1 MNWKQ
6 WTGLLL
12 FLTTPSLSLAQD
24 ARSFAIG
31 GAAVGGSNGPFSVYW
46 NPAGLALPGAPGA
59 GWSLSTGYSA
69 FNTSNSNSP
78 ILRFNS
84 QAALGSSQDPISQSL
99 QDLGMVAVQYMD
111 YGGGV
116 LYDHELNTVESH
128 GAYQFFQDRQANTLA
143 VTPYQLNEQ
152 QTVQDVETLILS
164 YSMPLP
170 ISTFQF
176 LSAAF
181 SLKYNYGTSFS
192 QTSLNGTFTQG
203 IGGSPTYTKTTSTSG
218 LGLSTDLGFIGKLSD
233 ALQVGVVVQNL
244 TSSFNWSA
252 QQQSFNLDSTDG
264 HETAAGPATNVTVAA
279 PFPYTVK
286 IGVLA
291 TPAGTDTILN
301 GEVDFVNHKTH
312 WKAGLE
318 RYYPANNLVVRLG
331 TFNDDVSGDQLWTIG
346 AGFYTARFNLDAAVA
361 TRSIPNVEDSVALG
375 GSLSGSFRF

>member
-1 MNWKQ
+1 M
-6 WTGLLL
+6 
-12 FLTTPSLSLAQD
+12 TPSLSPAQD

-46 NPAGLALPGAPGA
+46 NPAGLALPGPA
-59 GWSLSTGYSA
+59 GVAWSVSTGYSA

-84 QAALGSSQDPISQSL
+84 QAALASSQDPISQSL
-99 QDLGMVAVQYMD
+99 QDLGLVAVQYMS

-128 GAYQFFQDRQANTLA
+128 GAYQFFQDRQNNTLA
-143 VTPYQLNEQ
+143 ATPYQLNDQ
-152 QTVQDVETLILS
+152 QTDQDVETLILS

-170 ISTFQF
+170 LSTFQF
-176 LSAAF
+176 VSAAF
-181 SLKYNYGTSFS
+181 SLKYNYGNSFN
-192 QTSLNGTFTQG
+192 QTSLSGSFTQG
-203 IGGSPTYTKTTSTSG
+203 VGGPYTYTKTTSTSG
-218 LGLSTDLGFIGKLSD
+218 LGLSTDLGFIGKLND
-233 ALQVGVVVQNL
+233 ALQVGVMMQNL

-252 QQQSFNLDSTDG
+252 QQQSYSLDSTTG
-264 HETAAGPATNVTVAA
+264 QESASGPATNITVSA

-291 TPAGTDTILN
+291 QPTGTDTVLN
-301 GEVDFVNHKTH
+301 GEVDFVNHQTH

-331 TFNDDVSGDQLWTIG
+331 TFNDEVSGDQLWTIG
-346 AGFYTARFNLDAAVA
+346 AGFYTLRFNLDASLV
-361 TRSIPNVEDSVALG
+361 TRSVPNVEDSVALG
-375 GSLSGSFRF
+375 GALSGSFRF